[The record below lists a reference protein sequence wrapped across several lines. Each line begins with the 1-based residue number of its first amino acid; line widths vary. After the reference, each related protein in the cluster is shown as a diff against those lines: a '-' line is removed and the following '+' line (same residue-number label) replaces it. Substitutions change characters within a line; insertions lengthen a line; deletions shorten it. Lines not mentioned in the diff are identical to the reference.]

1 MTGEEVIDATGPAPT
16 RVADAMVTIPKTV
29 SADVTV
35 EEARTAFED
44 DHVHLLLLV
53 DDGRLEGTLTRD
65 DLRGQ
70 PADAPARTAAT
81 TEDRT
86 VRPDAPL
93 GPVHAS
99 MVEEGTR
106 RLAVVDAGERLL
118 GLLCLKSDHTGF
130 CDDDGVRARAAE
142 RLVRRMDPEIAAVL
156 PDLFVLDLTD
166 VAAARRTR
174 VAMMERSL
182 AGWRPDPGVAID
194 DVVVPG
200 SPGHRDVRVRR
211 YLPSEVGGGAA
222 CLLWVHGGGH
232 VVGQPEQDDPLLS
245 RVVAATGC
253 VALSVDWRRPPEHP
267 FPAPMEDC
275 WAGLAWAHEHG
286 ASLGIDPERIVVGG
300 ASSGGG
306 SAAGLAL
313 LARDRGLPVAFQV
326 LVYPM
331 LDDRQQTRSSQM
343 VTLPQLWNTGS
354 NAIAWNAYLGGAAG
368 TEGVSP
374 YAAPSRAEDLAGLPP
389 AFIAVGD
396 VDGFVD
402 EDVDYAARL
411 MQAGVPVELHVY
423 PGAVHGFDLF
433 APDAAVSRRFRRD
446 LDDVLARVLSTR

>member
-1 MTGEEVIDATGPAPT
+1 MTDATGPAPT
-16 RVADAMVTIPKTV
+16 HVADAMLTIPTTHA
-29 SADVTV
+29 ADVTV
-35 EEARTAFED
+35 GAARRAFED

-53 DDGRLEGTLTRD
+53 EGDRLVGTLTRD

-70 PADAPARTAAT
+70 PDGEPARTVAS
-81 TEDRT
+81 TEGRT
-86 VRPDAPL
+86 VPPDAPL
-93 GPVHAS
+93 DAVRTS
-99 MVEEGTR
+99 MVEAGDR
-106 RLAVVDAGERLL
+106 RRAVVDAGGRLL
-118 GLLCLKSDHTGF
+118 GLLCLKSDRSGF
-130 CDDDGVRARAAE
+130 CDDAGVRARAAE
-142 RLVRRMDPEIAAVL
+142 RAGDALVARMDPEVAAVL

-166 VAAARRTR
+166 VDRARRTR

-182 AGWRPDPGVAID
+182 AGWRPDPDVVID

-200 SPGHRDVRVRR
+200 SSGHPDVRVRR
-211 YLPSEVGGGAA
+211 YQPRDHAGPSA

-253 VALSVDWRRPPEHP
+253 VAVSVDWRRPPEHP

-275 WAGLAWAHEHG
+275 WAGLRWVSEDG
-286 ASLGIDPERIVVGG
+286 AACRVDPDRIVVGG

-331 LDDRQQTRSSQM
+331 LDDRMRTRSSRM
-343 VTLPQLWNTGS
+343 VTLPQLWNTTS
-354 NAIAWNAYLGGAAG
+354 NAIAWDAYLGGEAG
-368 TEGVSP
+368 ADDVSP
-374 YAAPSRAEDLAGLPP
+374 YAAPSRAADLSGLPP
-389 AFIAVGD
+389 AYLAVGD
-396 VDGFVD
+396 LDAFVD
-402 EDVDYAARL
+402 EDVAYAARL
-411 MQAGVPVELHVY
+411 LQAGVPVELHVY

-446 LDDVLARVLSTR
+446 LDDVLARVLA